1 VPDAVGAPE
10 FSFIIF
16 RGQRIPMKL
25 RMNMADYLVTLGMNN
40 ERVVSPLVSL
50 DFCGPQTAHDGLKG
64 MLR

>member
-1 VPDAVGAPE
+1 
-10 FSFIIF
+10 
-16 RGQRIPMKL
+16 MKL